1 MTPLTRAGR
10 FVNVYSPSCCFTLRI
25 LSCASLWADSSELLT
40 ADAAASTALP
50 GAALTSSMASRR
62 TIWAFKIPSST
73 QEEKSPPRSPCADGA
88 SAGGGASGGGG
99 GSELGGSEFG
109 GTEAAGASRLGS
121 ENPPKRPEAGGEGG
135 RGGGGG
141 AGGGAENAAEKRGIL
156 TLGNGAAAALA
167 CGELAARAARRA
179 RRSLAREAAC
189 LRNLT
194 PAWRFL
200 SRASFAAAASARASA
215 LKGFFNP
222 GDALVGFDSVLD
234 DGFARAGFLAVLLV
248 AVVFRLAVADGG
260 DLAAGLALAFE
271 RLPISIRG
279 WSEHRGTRSCERRKV
294 TAAASIG

>member
-1 MTPLTRAGR
+1 M
-10 FVNVYSPSCCFTLRI
+10 
-25 LSCASLWADSSELLT
+25 
-40 ADAAASTALP
+40 
-50 GAALTSSMASRR
+50 
-62 TIWAFKIPSST
+62 
-73 QEEKSPPRSPCADGA
+73 
-88 SAGGGASGGGG
+88 
-99 GSELGGSEFG
+99 
-109 GTEAAGASRLGS
+109 
-121 ENPPKRPEAGGEGG
+121 
-135 RGGGGG
+135 
-141 AGGGAENAAEKRGIL
+141 
-156 TLGNGAAAALA
+156 
-167 CGELAARAARRA
+167 
-179 RRSLAREAAC
+179 
-189 LRNLT
+189 RNLT

-234 DGFARAGFLAVLLV
+234 DGFGRAGFLAVLLV